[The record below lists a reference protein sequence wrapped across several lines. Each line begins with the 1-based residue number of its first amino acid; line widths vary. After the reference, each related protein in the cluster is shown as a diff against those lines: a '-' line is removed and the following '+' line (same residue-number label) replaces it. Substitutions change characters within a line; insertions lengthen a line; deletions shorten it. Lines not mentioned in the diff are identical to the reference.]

1 MLHQAV
7 ERRREVLQMK
17 KKAQREDERK
27 QRNMH
32 EVIKKQRQVLHRA
45 KREQQQEYKVCKWM
59 LSGKSKCSYLD
70 ILRITTFVLLQ

>member
-1 MLHQAV
+1 
-7 ERRREVLQMK
+7 MK

-45 KREQQQEYKVCKWM
+45 KREQQQEYKVCK
-59 LSGKSKCSYLD
+59 
-70 ILRITTFVLLQ
+70 

>member
-1 MLHQAV
+1 MHHQAV

-32 EVIKKQRQVLHRA
+32 EVIKTQRQVLP
-45 KREQQQEYKVCKWM
+45 QGQERTATGVQGM
-59 LSGKSKCSYLD
+59 
-70 ILRITTFVLLQ
+70 